1 MRELFQAAD
10 VEGFLHAREIDGERE
25 VCHRADDP
33 VVLAS
38 VFKIP
43 IVLEYARQAAAG
55 LISRTER
62 LPLTMEHR
70 DGGIGTSGC
79 ADEIELSLRD
89 LAHFMMSMSDNA
101 ATDALLE
108 KVGVERVN
116 ATLAELGL
124 TRTHLIGDCRV
135 LLGTV
140 LTELG
145 AGSWEE
151 AEQVDPERLRALS
164 VLDPARTSAST
175 PRETTTMLARIWRD
189 EAGPAE
195 ACAEV
200 RQIMGRQIWPHRLS
214 SGFGDD
220 VRVSGK
226 TGTIF
231 GIRNE
236 AGVVEYPD
244 GRRYAVAVFLRPRSL
259 GLRLPAADAVIGAA
273 ARRAVDELRG

>member
-1 MRELFQAAD
+1 MRELFEAAD
-10 VEGFLHAREIDGERE
+10 VEGYLHAREIDGDLE
-25 VCHRADDP
+25 VCHGADDP

-43 IVLEYARQAAAG
+43 IVLEYARQAEAG

-62 LPLTMEHR
+62 LPVTKEHR

-79 ADEIELSLRD
+79 ADEVELSLRD
-89 LAHFMMSMSDNA
+89 LAYFMMSMSDNA
-101 ATDALLE
+101 ATDVLLE
-108 KVGVERVN
+108 KVGVDRVN

-124 TRTHLIGDCRV
+124 TSTHLIGDCRV
-135 LLGTV
+135 LLATV

-145 AGSWEE
+145 ASSWEDLE
-151 AEQVDPERLRALS
+151 GTAPERLRTLS

-175 PRETTTMLARIWRD
+175 PRETTTLLAKIWRD
-189 EAGPAE
+189 EAGPAQ

-200 RQIMGRQIWPHRLS
+200 REIMGRQVWPHRLS

-244 GRRYAVAVFLRPRSL
+244 GKRYAVAVYLRPRSL
-259 GLRLPAADAVIGAA
+259 GYRLPRADAVIGAA
-273 ARRAVDELRG
+273 AREAVDELRG